1 MSNRYSGGHR
11 GARPTTVAER
21 AARAAASRESGT
33 PMYAGKE
40 QHGTRA
46 AGFVFD
52 PNGPHFDVDP
62 FPTYAFMREHLP
74 VYWWEQAHGWV
85 VTRYED
91 VAMVLG
97 DPRFATL
104 PGGGPQ
110 PVPDELLTLHQRL
123 TKYGLFWLP
132 DSYHERVRRI
142 ATPLFMPKLVRSL
155 RHKFEEVADAMLAAR
170 PHGPK
175 FDVVQDFAVHY
186 PLAGIIHL

>member
-21 AARAAASRESGT
+21 AARRAASLESGN
-33 PMYAGKE
+33 PMYARQE

-74 VYWWEQAHGWV
+74 VYWWEQSHGWG

-91 VAMVLG
+91 VAMVLR
-97 DPRFATL
+97 DPRVSTL
-104 PGGGPQ
+104 PGARPQ
-110 PVPDELLTLHQRL
+110 PPPEQLLTLH
-123 TKYGLFWLP
+123 
-132 DSYHERVRRI
+132 
-142 ATPLFMPKLVRSL
+142 
-155 RHKFEEVADAMLAAR
+155 
-170 PHGPK
+170 
-175 FDVVQDFAVHY
+175 
-186 PLAGIIHL
+186 